1 VRSKVVTVMP
11 EHLAPEN
18 RHPVEPRGG
27 YQGAPGQDSAHENT
41 DKPEL
46 TVVIP
51 DEPPLLTPLAA
62 EALLRLVQHVA
73 AQRGDAQVVPM
84 PARNVSNDE
93 KYGRKAA

>member
-1 VRSKVVTVMP
+1 MR
-11 EHLAPEN
+11 EHPVPEN
-18 RHPVEPRGG
+18 GHPVERHGGRPDARGR
-27 YQGAPGQDSAHENT
+27 DLAHEST

-46 TVVIP
+46 TVVVP

-84 PARNVSNDE
+84 PARNVNDDDE
-93 KYGRKAA
+93 DGRKAA

>member
-1 VRSKVVTVMP
+1 MP

-84 PARNVSNDE
+84 PARNVNDDDE
-93 KYGRKAA
+93 DGRKAA